1 MSKLN
6 VEHVKRESRALRGPL
21 ASDLASS
28 DAFLSEA
35 GKVLIKFHGSYEQT
49 DRDRRTVKDYSFMV
63 RSKLPAGQLTAQQ
76 YLTHD
81 RIASTLGD
89 GTLRV
94 TTRQGI
100 QFHGVV
106 KQDLRETIR
115 AINHAMTTT
124 FGACGDVVRNV
135 MCCPAHAS
143 HPQREQVQ
151 AFALELSRATL
162 PRTRAYHQ
170 IWLDDE
176 PLVHDEDETDPLY
189 GTTYLPRKFKIGVA
203 FAGDNCVDIFTHDA
217 GLIAVFDNDH
227 RLLGFNVVA
236 GGGMGLTH
244 NKQETFARLADV
256 IGFVTPGAAL
266 EVLTAIV
273 GVHRDFGDRTNR
285 KHARLKYVLH
295 EWGLE
300 RFRAELRRRVCCD
313 LSAPRPMPAFRVD
326 DHLGWVPH
334 GDGRWSLGLPIQSGR
349 IADRGGERLQ
359 SGLRAIVG
367 ATGAS
372 VRLTPQQNAIVVG
385 IADADRAC
393 VDEMLRQHGMRTVD
407 RITAVERMAL
417 ACPALPTCGLALTE
431 AERVLPSVRS
441 DIDGALEDAGLAGEA
456 LTVRMTGCPNGCAR
470 PYVAELAL
478 VGRTGNKYLI
488 YAGGNREGTRLAQ
501 PLFDLVPLT
510 DVRRRLKPLFERYRR
525 ERNGDESFGD
535 FCNRVGTAELSR
547 EHQP

>member
-1 MSKLN
+1 
-6 VEHVKRESRALRGPL
+6 
-21 ASDLASS
+21 
-28 DAFLSEA
+28 
-35 GKVLIKFHGSYEQT
+35 
-49 DRDRRTVKDYSFMV
+49 
-63 RSKLPAGQLTAQQ
+63 
-76 YLTHD
+76 
-81 RIASTLGD
+81 
-89 GTLRV
+89 
-94 TTRQGI
+94 
-100 QFHGVV
+100 
-106 KQDLRETIR
+106 
-115 AINHAMTTT
+115 
-124 FGACGDVVRNV
+124 
-135 MCCPAHAS
+135 
-143 HPQREQVQ
+143 
-151 AFALELSRATL
+151 
-162 PRTRAYHQ
+162 
-170 IWLDDE
+170 
-176 PLVHDEDETDPLY
+176 
-189 GTTYLPRKFKIGVA
+189 
-203 FAGDNCVDIFTHDA
+203 
-217 GLIAVFDNDH
+217 
-227 RLLGFNVVA
+227 
-236 GGGMGLTH
+236 
-244 NKQETFARLADV
+244 
-256 IGFVTPGAAL
+256 
-266 EVLTAIV
+266 
-273 GVHRDFGDRTNR
+273 
-285 KHARLKYVLH
+285 
-295 EWGLE
+295 
-300 RFRAELRRRVCCD
+300 
-313 LSAPRPMPAFRVD
+313 MPAFRVD